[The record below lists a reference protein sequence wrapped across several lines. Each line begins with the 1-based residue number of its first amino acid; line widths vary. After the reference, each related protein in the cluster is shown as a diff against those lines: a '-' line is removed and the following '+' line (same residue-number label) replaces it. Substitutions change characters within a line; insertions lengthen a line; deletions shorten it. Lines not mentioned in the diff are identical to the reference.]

1 MNVKGETWWY
11 IAAQGPLSNTV
22 LDFWQ
27 MLWEQNVQVVAM
39 LTGVEVSLAHCLG
52 CPLYQNRTEN
62 NL

>member
-39 LTGVEVSLAHCLG
+39 LTGVEVSLPHCLG
-52 CPLYQNRTEN
+52 
-62 NL
+62 

>member
-11 IAAQGPLSNTV
+11 IAAQGPLPNTV

-39 LTGVEVSLAHCLG
+39 LTGVEVSLWIV
-52 CPLYQNRTEN
+52 
-62 NL
+62 

>member
-11 IAAQGPLSNTV
+11 IAAQGPLPNTV

-39 LTGVEVSLAHCLG
+39 LTGVEVSLVNCLG
-52 CPLYQNRTEN
+52 GSLCQNVTEN

>member
-11 IAAQGPLSNTV
+11 IAAQGPLPNTT

-39 LTGVEVSLAHCLG
+39 LTGVEVSPSLAL
-52 CPLYQNRTEN
+52 PRALIKS
-62 NL
+62 

>member
-11 IAAQGPLSNTV
+11 IAAQGPLANTT

-39 LTGVEVSLAHCLG
+39 LTGVEVS
-52 CPLYQNRTEN
+52 
-62 NL
+62 